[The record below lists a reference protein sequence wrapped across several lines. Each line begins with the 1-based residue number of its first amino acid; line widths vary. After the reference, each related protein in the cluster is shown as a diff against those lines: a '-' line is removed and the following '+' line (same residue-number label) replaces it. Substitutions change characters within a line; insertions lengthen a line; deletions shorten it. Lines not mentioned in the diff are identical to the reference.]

1 MQKLVIYFLLFIIY
15 GFLGWLMEVICKL
28 FQFKR
33 FINRGFLIG
42 PICPIYGFGVLGIL
56 FLNRNNANDY
66 LAVFLKSILICS
78 ILEYFISYILEKL
91 FKARWWDYSTKKFN
105 INGRICLET
114 MVPFGILGTI
124 IVYIN
129 PYLIK
134 LIKIIPSIWRLI
146 LAIIIFII
154 LMVDIV
160 ISIVVMLRIKLEIKN
175 QKSDNTEYIRKKVLD
190 WLANNTFLY
199 RHIKNAYPK
208 FRISLKRKN
217 IKVIGKRNIK
227 ETRCYISYINKRY
240 F

>member
-15 GFLGWLMEVICKL
+15 SFLGWLMEVICKL
-28 FQFKR
+28 FKFKR

-56 FLNRNNANDY
+56 FFNKNNANDY

-114 MVPFGILGTI
+114 MIPFGILGTI
-124 IVYIN
+124 VVYIN

-134 LIKIIPSIWRLI
+134 LIKMIPYVWCFI
-146 LAIIIFII
+146 LAIIIFVIFA
-154 LMVDIV
+154 VDI
-160 ISIVVMLRIKLEIKN
+160 ITSIVIMIRIKLEIKN

-190 WLANNTFLY
+190 WLANNNFFY
-199 RHIKNAYPK
+199 RHIKNAFPK
-208 FRISLKRKN
+208 FRISIKKN
-217 IKVIGKRNIK
+217 N
-227 ETRCYISYINKRY
+227 
-240 F
+240 